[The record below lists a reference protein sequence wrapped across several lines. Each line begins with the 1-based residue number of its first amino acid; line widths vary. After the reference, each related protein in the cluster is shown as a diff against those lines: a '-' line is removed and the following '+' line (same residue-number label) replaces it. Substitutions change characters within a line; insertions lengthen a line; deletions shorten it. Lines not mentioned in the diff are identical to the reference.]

1 MKRKLF
7 ITLLAA
13 ITVIAGIFGF
23 TACNPAN
30 PTAEPTALEKA
41 YDNYYKTQNMTVTVT
56 DSRVQKY
63 GHDYSATVEVDYAHK
78 TAHTKETNWESYYE
92 LKGEGD
98 GRSFIIYNRHINDT
112 TPWDKTVRAD
122 LFENLENNYDN
133 ETDFNVHLIT
143 NWVESNLP
151 THSMR
156 DTTYSATTDDQ
167 THWASLQF
175 LANKF
180 SESNGGWT
188 ASVCLCINNDETY
201 IPYECTA
208 TVKLDGQNRFT
219 SCELDFGTN
228 GKISATYTY
237 GTANVTIPDE
247 AKNAQ
252 SVN

>member
-1 MKRKLF
+1 MRATFDGCPYFLSAKGDFMKRKLF

-41 YDNYYKTQNMTVTVT
+41 YDNYYKTQNVTVTVT
-56 DSRVQKY
+56 DSRAQKH
-63 GHDYSATVEVDYAHK
+63 GRDYSATV
-78 TAHTKETNWESYYE
+78 
-92 LKGEGD
+92 
-98 GRSFIIYNRHINDT
+98 
-112 TPWDKTVRAD
+112 
-122 LFENLENNYDN
+122 LEHNFDN

-151 THSMR
+151 THSMLY
-156 DTTYSATTDDQ
+156 TTYSATADDQ
-167 THWASLQF
+167 THYASLQF

-188 ASVCLCINNDETY
+188 ASVYLCINNDETY

-237 GTANVTIPDE
+237 DTANVTIPDE

-252 SVN
+252 